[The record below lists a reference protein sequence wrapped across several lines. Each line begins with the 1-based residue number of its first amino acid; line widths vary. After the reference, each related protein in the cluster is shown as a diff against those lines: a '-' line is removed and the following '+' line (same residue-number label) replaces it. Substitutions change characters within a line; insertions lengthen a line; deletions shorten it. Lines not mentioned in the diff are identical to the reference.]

1 MTERRVYVSRFRAR
15 LCLSVVGR
23 IPHVA
28 RFLSSYQCSTRCATL
43 ILLTTMKIY
52 PFHLPELDYQ
62 LTDLAP
68 MMSQETLSC
77 HYGKH
82 FRTYVDNL
90 NRLVHDSKYEGMT
103 LSDIVRKAPAG
114 ALANNAGQVLNHQL
128 FFEQLTPS
136 QHAKQPS
143 PELMMLITQS
153 FGSFE
158 AMMEQLNQAA
168 LQLFGSGWVFLSMN
182 EAGELQIESL
192 PNGDNPLRYD
202 LTPLLAIDVWEHAY
216 YLDYQN
222 RRAEYL
228 KQLWLLINWH
238 VVSNRLTTEVS
249 YW

>member
-1 MTERRVYVSRFRAR
+1 
-15 LCLSVVGR
+15 
-23 IPHVA
+23 
-28 RFLSSYQCSTRCATL
+28 
-43 ILLTTMKIY
+43 MKIY

-62 LTDLAP
+62 LSDLAP

-82 FRTYVDNL
+82 FQTYVDKL
-90 NRLVHDSKYEGMT
+90 NQLVRDSKYEGMT
-103 LSDIVRKAPAG
+103 LSDIVRKAPDG
-114 ALANNAGQVLNHQL
+114 PLANNAGQVLNHQL
-128 FFEQLTPS
+128 FFEQLAPS

-143 PELMMLITQS
+143 HELMQHIEQS

-158 AMMEQLNQAA
+158 IMMEQLNHAA
-168 LQLFGSGWVFLSMN
+168 LQLFGSGWVFLAMN
-182 EAGELQIESL
+182 AAKELQIQSL
-192 PNGDNPLRYD
+192 PNGDNPLRYG

-238 VVSNRLTTEVS
+238 VVSNRVTPDVGF
-249 YW
+249 W